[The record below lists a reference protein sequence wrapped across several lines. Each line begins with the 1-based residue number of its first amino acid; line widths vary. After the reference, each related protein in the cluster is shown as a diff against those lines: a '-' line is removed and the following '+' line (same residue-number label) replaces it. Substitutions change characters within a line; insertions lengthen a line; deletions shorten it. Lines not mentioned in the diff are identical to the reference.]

1 MSIRPEKRSG
11 KTIAELL
18 GNDELDPRFQIEHA
32 ERIGLGST
40 DYELIKV
47 D

>member
-1 MSIRPEKRSG
+1 M
-11 KTIAELL
+11 AELIKNYKL
-18 GNDELDPRFQIEHA
+18 EPLYQIEHA

-40 DYELIKV
+40 DYELIEV